1 MFWVDTAPSRVYTL
15 LTNAA
20 IFCGIITPYPALRKE
35 QVRVKI
41 AFCSGHVTGDL
52 KPKGGETISKFKPYI
67 RQFFQRAD
75 VFLLVICTVCAIFG
89 ILMVDKA
96 VVGMSAGGWD
106 MSAPSKYIA
115 VQTFSMFL
123 GIGAFVLFTIIDADI
138 LGSQWKLLCVINVLL
153 LVALIIFGQDDGTG
167 NKSWIRF
174 AGIGIQPSEV
184 IKVLYIIVAAKQMTW
199 LKEHRDID
207 SFLSIVEMAG
217 HFVIVFGMIIVVS
230 SDLGSATIIM
240 FIFLTMFFVLGVKLY
255 WFALGGAAVAAAV
268 PLLWNYFLK
277 DYQKKRLIAPYDPSI
292 DPDGWGITW
301 QTTQSKLTLAS
312 GRLTGV
318 DEGHRATVFTGS
330 GRKPRY
336 DRLYRG
342 HHSAGDHHGAH
353 RARRSQERPPL
364 RYAHLHRRGRG
375 HGLPDFHQHRHVH
388 RHHPGYRHH
397 APLLQLRGLVNGD
410 DVRGHGSG
418 LRREVQ
424 AQAGTLLFD
433 LLRKETACESRLFLF
448 YRGMPVE

>member
-1 MFWVDTAPSRVYTL
+1 MFLVDSAAFGVYTL

-20 IFCGIITPYPALRKE
+20 ATCDIIPPVPALRKE
-35 QVRVKI
+35 QVRDRI
-41 AFCSGHVTGDL
+41 DSAPASGRGFSR
-52 KPKGGETISKFKPYI
+52 KGGGIISKFKPYI

-75 VFLLVICTVCAIFG
+75 IFLLVICTVCAIFG

-123 GIGAFVLFTIIDADI
+123 GIGAFVIFTIIDADI
-138 LGSQWKLLCVINVLL
+138 LGSQWKLLCVVNVLL

-268 PLLWNYFLK
+268 PLLWNFFLK

-318 DEGHRATVFTGS
+318 EEGHRATVFTGKHTDFIFSCVGENLGMIGCIVVIILLVIIMVHIVRVGLRS
-330 GRKPRY
+330 GRLFDMLICIGVAAAMAFQTFINIGMCIGITPVIGITLPFFSY
-336 DRLYRG
+336 GGSSMVTMY
-342 HHSAGDHHGAH
+342 GAM
-353 RARRSQERPPL
+353 
-364 RYAHLHRRGRG
+364 
-375 HGLPDFHQHRHVH
+375 
-388 RHHPGYRHH
+388 
-397 APLLQLRGLVNGD
+397 GLV
-410 DVRGHGSG
+410 SG
-418 LRREVQ
+418 VKYKLKPEHFS
-424 AQAGTLLFD
+424 LI
-433 LLRKETACESRLFLF
+433 
-448 YRGMPVE
+448 Y